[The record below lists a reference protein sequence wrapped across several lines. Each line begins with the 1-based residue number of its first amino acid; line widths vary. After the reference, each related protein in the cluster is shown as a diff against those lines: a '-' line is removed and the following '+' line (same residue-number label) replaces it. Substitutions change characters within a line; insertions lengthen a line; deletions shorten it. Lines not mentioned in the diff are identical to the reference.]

1 MHRHFRFHAGPLRR
15 AASAPLLAM
24 LLCAVASPLMAQ
36 RASTDGLAAAL
47 RNTSTKTVVRA
58 SVAHATIDG
67 RLTHVAQDSLTITVS
82 GAPRALAFAEIDSL
96 WIREGSENSG
106 AARGGLIGALA
117 LGGASALFTTSV
129 CESPSGCTSAVL
141 GLTLG
146 GAVVGGI
153 LGLVIGASVGH
164 VVPHWKQV
172 HP

>member
-1 MHRHFRFHAGPLRR
+1 MHRHFSSHAGPLRR
-15 AASAPLLAM
+15 AASAPLLAV
-24 LLCAVASPLMAQ
+24 LLCVVASPLQAQ

-47 RNTSTKTVVRA
+47 RSTTTKTVVRA
-58 SVAHATIDG
+58 SVAHVTFDG
-67 RLTHVAQDSLTITVS
+67 RLTHVAPDSLTITVA

-106 AARGGLIGALA
+106 AARGGLIGALV
-117 LGGASALFTTSV
+117 LGGATAFVTSSL
-129 CESPSGCTSAVL
+129 CDAAGGCTSAVA

-146 GAVVGGI
+146 GAVAGGI
-153 LGLVIGASVGH
+153 LGLLIGASVGH